1 MHILGWRALTAV
13 RDVLLSS
20 GDKETYFFSPQ
31 SYVLLQE
38 GLSATRFQEKSN
50 FFFIYFL
57 QKESKSPHYQTL
69 NNDLNFFLTVM
80 PHFKEKLRVWLGSL
94 PSTLLKLGHT
104 YLYPRKL
111 LWWAKCWNH
120 TETLHALKAAEETGN
135 YLQVV
140 STNMSHQNKDMF
152 NAWVLTMANSIR

>member
-1 MHILGWRALTAV
+1 MHILGWRAITAV

-50 FFFIYFL
+50 FFLFSP
-57 QKESKSPHYQTL
+57 KGKSPHYQTL

-80 PHFKEKLRVWLGSL
+80 PHFKEKLRV
-94 PSTLLKLGHT
+94 
-104 YLYPRKL
+104 
-111 LWWAKCWNH
+111 
-120 TETLHALKAAEETGN
+120 
-135 YLQVV
+135 
-140 STNMSHQNKDMF
+140 
-152 NAWVLTMANSIR
+152 